1 MEVISDNENGF
12 LFETEN
18 SNDLADKLIQ
28 ILADKK
34 NLEIVRKKGAELIN
48 TKYGWDE
55 IGRLT
60 KSAYETL

>member
-1 MEVISDNENGF
+1 F
-12 LFETEN
+12 LFESEN
-18 SNDLADKLIQ
+18 SKDLSEKLIQ

-34 NLEIVRKKGAELIN
+34 NLEIVRKKGIELIN

-60 KSAYETL
+60 KTAYETL